1 MFTLTDLDLLFAPS
15 MRWLRGPLLLVVL
28 CLAAKVWFAN
38 RREFRKVRRCGGAS
52 RLGLIC
58 RSSVAV
64 QWLML
69 ASAAAFLWG
78 ALLWQAALSLLAIA
92 CAATA
97 FHNARRRRRDAAR
110 ACPRCAGMDT
120 LKPESSGHYGGVEFV
135 RCDRVISE
143 SPYVQCD
150 FSYLSIYQRSPKLFL
165 PTLGPPSSGKTL
177 WLAMA
182 YREMIRGCYD
192 ERISF
197 QKLRS
202 RFSEEFD
209 RLVDDIIN
217 DRVGPAATQ
226 TQDFSYP
233 LIFDFQD
240 RDPWGKSNVLV
251 SVFDYGGET
260 VQTMP
265 LDEPLRRRA
274 FDADGYV
281 FVSFLQACMKIFW
294 EAGIVGCRGRS
305 LRRTADEDEKA
316 SGRTWG
322 SGEQPATIRAVAS
335 AS

>member
-120 LKPESSGHYGGVEFV
+120 LKPESSGQVVEYQIFA
-135 RCDRVISE
+135 D
-143 SPYVQCD
+143 
-150 FSYLSIYQRSPKLFL
+150 LSQYS
-165 PTLGPPSSGKTL
+165 
-177 WLAMA
+177 
-182 YREMIRGCYD
+182 
-192 ERISF
+192 
-197 QKLRS
+197 
-202 RFSEEFD
+202 
-209 RLVDDIIN
+209 LV
-217 DRVGPAATQ
+217 A
-226 TQDFSYP
+226 
-233 LIFDFQD
+233 
-240 RDPWGKSNVLV
+240 
-251 SVFDYGGET
+251 
-260 VQTMP
+260 
-265 LDEPLRRRA
+265 
-274 FDADGYV
+274 ADGFEHFAV
-281 FVSFLQACMKIFW
+281 
-294 EAGIVGCRGRS
+294 RG
-305 LRRTADEDEKA
+305 LAFGA
-316 SGRTWG
+316 
-322 SGEQPATIRAVAS
+322 
-335 AS
+335 